1 MKKKNI
7 LLIFLLVFCLAFAVG
22 CNKKTPEKDPEP
34 VITDPVKPAEPP
46 KEDLITPIEPEDPNA
61 ENVVIVEARG
71 LAESKAVEDCYFDD
85 VVMIGDSVTLKLYY
99 YLLERWNVDPAYLG
113 GIQFLTA
120 GSLGSGNAL
129 WAVSEESVHPV
140 FEGEKMLLED
150 SVALCGAK
158 KVYLMLGTNDVGL
171 YGVEE
176 AITNYNT
183 LLDRIQTKSPDVKF
197 YIQSALPMLRSAQ
210 LQDLNNPTLAAY
222 NEALYA
228 MVMERGDY
236 FVDVASVMQ
245 TSDGCLPY
253 QYCSDPDGLG
263 IHLTDIACDQW
274 ISYLRSHTAQ

>member
-7 LLIFLLVFCLAFAVG
+7 WLIFLLILCLAFVVG
-22 CNKKTPEKDPEP
+22 CDKKTPEKDPEP

-46 KEDLITPIEPEDPNA
+46 KEDPKPPLVSEDPNA
-61 ENVVIVEARG
+61 EEVVIVEAKG
-71 LAESKAVEDCYFDD
+71 LAVTKAVGDHYFDD

-99 YLLERWNVDPAYLG
+99 YLLERWNDDPAYLG
-113 GIQFLTA
+113 DIQFLTA

-129 WAVSEESVHPV
+129 WDVSEESVHPV
-140 FEGEKMLLED
+140 YKGEKMLLED
-150 SVALCGAK
+150 SVALSGAK

-171 YGVEE
+171 YGIE
-176 AITNYNT
+176 AAIANYNT
-183 LLDRIQTKSPDVKF
+183 LLDRIQAKSPDIKF

-210 LQDLNNPTLAAY
+210 LQDLNNPALAAY
-222 NEALYA
+222 NAALYE
-228 MVMERGDY
+228 MTVKRGDY
-236 FVDVASVMQ
+236 FIDVASVMQ

-274 ISYLRSHTAQ
+274 ITYLRTHTAP